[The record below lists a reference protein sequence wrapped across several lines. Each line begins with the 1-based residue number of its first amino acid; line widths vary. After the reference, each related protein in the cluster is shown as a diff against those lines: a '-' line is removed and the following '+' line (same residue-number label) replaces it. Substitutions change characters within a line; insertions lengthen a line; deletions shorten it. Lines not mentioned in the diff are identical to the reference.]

1 MSEVSVAEVKEFLRI
16 VHDDDDAMLQALIDS
31 AEREARSFL
40 GHDSLEVDET
50 DVDAPTVPADV
61 KTAIKLLVRADYDA
75 TDAEQAQAWRKCA
88 EVKMYPYRQNIGV

>member
-1 MSEVSVAEVKEFLRI
+1 MSVVTVAEVKQYLHI
-16 VHDDDDAMLQALIDS
+16 VHDDDDAELQDLIDS

-61 KTAIKLLVRADYDA
+61 KMAVKLLVRADYDA
-75 TDAEQAQAWRKCA
+75 TDPDQALAWRKCA